1 LLRTLLAF
9 CAGIFCC
16 AADPQDL
23 LTRIREHLGEY
34 VSKLPDYTC
43 RVTIERSSRR
53 TGRSPF
59 ELTDRLR
66 LEVAYTGG
74 NELYAWPGSAAFER
88 SIDELLPA
96 HGMVSDGSYAL
107 HMRTLFLR
115 NVAQFGPPKAAHGQV
130 ELPFTVP
137 AVRSGYALTTSE
149 GSVPAGLE
157 GTLWLDGSTLDVE
170 RLDVRVETRL
180 AVTAETT
187 TYARARIGDVDF
199 VVPQTSELILI
210 DPGRIQLR
218 NFSRFDDYHRF
229 AGTSTVR
236 YDAAPDSR
244 AAASPAAPK
253 RETAA
258 AGDEIVAALDAEIAA
273 DAAIGD
279 PFTVTAEGGA
289 QFAGRVTGMRRVGR
303 DQWNLELTL
312 MGRTVRKTVR
322 LPWGAGVKVV
332 WKP

>member
-1 LLRTLLAF
+1 M
-9 CAGIFCC
+9 
-16 AADPQDL
+16 
-23 LTRIREHLGEY
+23 
-34 VSKLPDYTC
+34 
-43 RVTIERSSRR
+43 TIERSSRR
-53 TGRSPF
+53 TGRSLF
-59 ELTDRLR
+59 ELADRLR

-115 NVAQFGPPKAAHGQV
+115 NVAQFGPPKTTRGQV
-130 ELPFTVP
+130 ELPFAVP
-137 AVRSGYALTTSE
+137 AARSGYALTTAA

-157 GTLWLDGSTLDVE
+157 GTLWLNESTLDVE
-170 RLDVRVETRL
+170 RLEVHVETRL
-180 AVTAETT
+180 ARTAETT
-187 TYARARIGDVDF
+187 TYTRARIGDVDF

-210 DPGRIQLR
+210 DPIRIQLR

-229 AGTSTVR
+229 AGTSTVH
-236 YDAAPDSR
+236 YDAPADGPE
-244 AAASPAAPK
+244 AATTAAPR
-253 RETAA
+253 RERTPADDQIT
-258 AGDEIVAALDAEIAA
+258 GVLDAEIGA

-279 PFTVTAEGGA
+279 PFTVTAENGA
-289 QFAGRVTGMRRVGR
+289 KLTGRLTGMRRVGK

-312 MGRTVRKTVR
+312 MGKVVRKSVR
-322 LPWGAGVKVV
+322 LPWGTGAKLV